1 MDWMNVLQQVF
12 EIAIF
17 PLLGAATLY
26 LTFLVNT
33 KIQELKQKTKDETT
47 RKYLDMLNVT
57 ISNTVL
63 ATTQT
68 YVESL
73 KKEGKFD
80 SEAQAIAF
88 NNTYDAIMQTLTEES
103 KKYINEL
110 VGDVQ
115 LYVTNRIEA
124 EVQLNKMM

>member
-124 EVQLNKMM
+124 EVQLNKMV